1 MQEYKC
7 CKCSFMSQFG
17 LLNMVLTHYLVCIL
31 HSFTSLAHQMI
42 KRTNQDLPTPVK
54 YYNPDI
60 AKEYKKIEA
69 AAERRLLSMLPEEF
83 QQDFAPFLVHEAAYE
98 DDAAIVKQA
107 DCICAYLKCLEEL
120 SAGNHEFAL
129 AKKRLDVTL
138 QERHTPEMA
147 YFLETFAPSFELTLD
162 EIS

>member
-1 MQEYKC
+1 
-7 CKCSFMSQFG
+7 MSQFG

-54 YYNPDI
+54 YYNPEI

-69 AAERRLLSMLPEEF
+69 AAEKRLLSMLPEEL
-83 QQDFAPFLVHEAAYE
+83 QDDFAPFLISEAADPE
-98 DDAAIVKQA
+98 DAAVVKQA

-120 SAGNHEFAL
+120 SAGNQEYAL
-129 AKKRLDVTL
+129 AKKRLDITL
-138 QERHTPEMA
+138 KERYTDEMD
-147 YFLETFAPSFELTLD
+147 YFLHTFAPSFELTLD